1 MTASNSEILI
11 DKIKEIYNEGWI
23 KTLRRGDTGVG
34 FTFETKL
41 GIEANSKKK
50 PDFMGIEI
58 KAFRKRSSGSLVT
71 LFSQVPNWKN
81 SNTDRNK
88 ILDEYGYSDVNER
101 FNLYCSVY
109 ANITNKLNW
118 QLRVDREEKKIKI
131 LNSGKEVTFWDFK
144 KIEERILNKHNETF
158 FVYADTKKE
167 NDSEYFL
174 YNKILFTKKAS
185 LENFLKLIENSKIC
199 HDFVMHRKKNGSTRD
214 HGFLW
219 RIKNTYIPDLF
230 EQQEI
235 IDLTK

>member
-1 MTASNSEILI
+1 MTVSNSETLI

-23 KTLRRGDTGVG
+23 KTLKRGDTGVG
-34 FTFETKL
+34 YTFETKL
-41 GIEANSKKK
+41 GIKANSKKK

-58 KAFRKRSSGSLVT
+58 KAFRKRTSGSLVT
-71 LFSQVPNWKN
+71 LFSQVPNWKG

-88 ILDEYGYSDVNER
+88 VLTEYGYSDSNER

-109 ANITNKLNW
+109 ANVTNTLNW
-118 QLRVDREEKKIKI
+118 ELKVDREEKKIKI
-131 LNSGKEVTFWDFK
+131 LNSSKEVTFWDFK

-167 NDSEYFL
+167 NDSEYFC
-174 YNKILFTKKAS
+174 YNKILFTKTPS
-185 LENFLKLIENSKIC
+185 LKNFLKLIENSKIC

-219 RIKNTYIPDLF
+219 RIKNIYIPDLF
-230 EQQEI
+230 EQQKI